1 MNGLKMQTDN
11 TIIIQLMGEE
21 TEIRQTEMK
30 NKLNIL
36 GSKKKT
42 SIQTS
47 AMSKV

>member
-36 GSKKKT
+36 GSKKK
-42 SIQTS
+42 QVF
-47 AMSKV
+47 KPQQ